1 MSDAG
6 YAPLGLA
13 MVRVKGLSGIST
25 CRNGTGISRNLI
37 YTGVTRGKQL
47 IVILAQPKALAR
59 AVRTQ
64 KLSGCL
70 THLPA
75 RLAEDIPEFPA
86 ERIGCLADPAQSDEP
101 EGPTG
106 HDRGVRHA

>member
-1 MSDAG
+1 VSDAG

-47 IVILAQPKALAR
+47 IVILAQPK
-59 AVRTQ
+59 VSTQ
-64 KLSGCL
+64 PS
-70 THLPA
+70 HL
-75 RLAEDIPEFPA
+75 
-86 ERIGCLADPAQSDEP
+86 
-101 EGPTG
+101 
-106 HDRGVRHA
+106 